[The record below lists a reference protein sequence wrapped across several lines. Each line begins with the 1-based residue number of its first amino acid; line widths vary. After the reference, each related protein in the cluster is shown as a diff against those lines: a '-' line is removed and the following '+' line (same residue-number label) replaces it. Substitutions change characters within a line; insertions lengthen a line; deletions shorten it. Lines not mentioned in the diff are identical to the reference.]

1 MQVKTA
7 TEAYKNQSWKIA
19 EVLPEHAAAYTATG
33 ILPAN
38 IELLKHDL
46 PKIEGVTPIKG
57 PLKIF
62 EAASDPN
69 RTIAIIPGLAGGK
82 HIYSAPETGS
92 TFEYLIPGLKAFF
105 GDWVETAYKAVKD
118 ASDPDRTGVSKPVIE
133 TTQAV
138 LQGLKTLLDRLPN
151 LPPIVTA
158 YSETIG
164 FVLKIADKVCLVYLT
179 AAESNPAKDRIK
191 EIKQ

>member
-1 MQVKTA
+1 MQVRTT

-19 EVLPEHAAAYTATG
+19 ELRPEHADAFTATG
-33 ILPAN
+33 ILPPN
-38 IELLKHDL
+38 IELLEHDL
-46 PKIEGVTPIKG
+46 PTIDGITPIKG

-69 RTIAIIPGLAGGK
+69 RTIAIIPGLAGGN
-82 HIYSAPETGS
+82 HIYSAPDTGS
-92 TFEYLIPGLKAFF
+92 TFEYLIPGLKPFF
-105 GDWVETAYKAVKD
+105 GDGVETLYKAIKD
-118 ASDPDRTGVSKPVIE
+118 WCDPDRTGVSKPVIE

-179 AAESNPAKDRIK
+179 LAESDPAKDRIE